1 MKYLVL
7 IPDGAADVAVPSLG
21 GRTPLQA
28 AKTPHLDRLVREG
41 EIGLVRTVPA
51 GMEPGSDVANLSLF
65 GYDPGLYYTGRAPL
79 EAASMGV
86 ELGDGDIAFRCN
98 LVSTGGQ
105 SPFESGAVMEDYS
118 AGHIGTEESRRII
131 LDFLETEEYKGRF
144 QPDLD
149 LYPGVGYRHLL
160 VWRGGKEGA
169 VLAPPHDILGREL
182 EPYLPRGAGS
192 ERLREV
198 TALSAAF
205 LRDHPVNVGRRKEG
219 KGTADCFWLW
229 GAGRRPSMPT
239 LGERTGLSGAV
250 ISAVDLVNG
259 IAVLAGTERI
269 AVPGATGYVDTNY
282 EGKAR
287 YALEALERL
296 DIVFVHIEAPD
307 EAGHQGDPALKVEA
321 IERIDGEFLGTLL
334 GKKTPGEDFR
344 ILVAPDHPTPLA
356 TRTHSDDPVPF
367 LICPATPGGSG
378 RREAFDE
385 EEAARSGIFVEA
397 GHLLLDR
404 LLEDR

>member
-7 IPDGAADVAVPSLG
+7 IPDGAADVAVPSLD

-41 EIGLVRTVPA
+41 ETGLVRTVPA

-65 GYDPGLYYTGRAPL
+65 GYDPGRYYTGRAPL

-86 ELGDGDIAFRCN
+86 EPGDGDIAFRCN
-98 LVSTGGQ
+98 LVSTGGKP
-105 SPFESGAVMEDYS
+105 PFASGTVMEDYS
-118 AGHIGTEESRRII
+118 AGHIETGESRRII
-131 LDFLETEEYKGRF
+131 HDFLETEEYKSRF

-160 VWRGGKEGA
+160 VWRGGEEGA
-169 VLAPPHDILGREL
+169 VLTPPHDILGREL
-182 EPYLPRGAGS
+182 EPYLPSGAGS

-205 LRDHPVNVGRRKEG
+205 LRDHPVSVGRRKEG
-219 KGTADCFWLW
+219 KGTVDCFWLW

-287 YALEALERL
+287 YALEALERH

-307 EAGHQGDPALKVEA
+307 EAGHQGDPAVKVEA
-321 IERIDGEFLGTLL
+321 IERIDREFLGTLL
-334 GKKTPGEDFR
+334 GEREPGADFR
-344 ILVAPDHPTPLA
+344 ILVSPDHPTPLA
-356 TRTHSDDPVPF
+356 TRTHSADPVPF
-367 LICPATPGGSG
+367 VICPATPEGSG

-385 EEAARSGIFVEA
+385 EEAGRSGLFIEE